1 MRRKSQYSLKNPWWL
16 FPSNTS
22 LHYFIYYVIRSYW
35 IIKIPIPHEIQ
46 IYILVI
52 SFVYFSYHFTNVR
65 TKLCMY
71 FLHFL
76 PLLKASKHLSANIKA
91 PFRYPVDTDVFKTFS
106 GFLKKFYDQTG
117 CRHGAWQKMS
127 DLRRLENVWFRKSWR
142 SLILRCLEDVWFT
155 TSWRR
160 L

>member
-1 MRRKSQYSLKNPWWL
+1 MSKQWSNAISTSLFCRNKFLKFIYWLFHLFTLAIISPMFALSYTCIFYFPSLVQSQY
-16 FPSNTS
+16 T
-22 LHYFIYYVIRSYW
+22 
-35 IIKIPIPHEIQ
+35 
-46 IYILVI
+46 
-52 SFVYFSYHFTNVR
+52 
-65 TKLCMY
+65 
-71 FLHFL
+71 
-76 PLLKASKHLSANIKA
+76 NIKA
-91 PFRYPVDTDVFKTFS
+91 PFRNPVDTDVFKTFS